1 MSAITDR
8 FYIILQECFTE
19 RDAYDLVNENNRR
32 PREKR
37 LDFVASKMERITPE
51 ARNILK
57 KNGIP
62 VVFY

>member
-8 FYIILQECFTE
+8 FYIILQECFSE
-19 RDAYDLVNENNRR
+19 HDARDLVNENNRR

-51 ARNILK
+51 ARDVLK
-57 KNGIP
+57 ENGIP
-62 VVFY
+62 VMFY

>member
-1 MSAITDR
+1 MMEEQKVSAITDR

-37 LDFVASKMERITPE
+37 LDFVAS
-51 ARNILK
+51 
-57 KNGIP
+57 NGTDYP
-62 VVFY
+62 FRL